1 MKFDRC
7 RSRRDILK
15 WGSAAAIV
23 VIAGVALPNFGIE
36 QALADDL
43 GEGDTAILNYAYAL
57 EQLEAAF
64 YTKVLDVPF
73 HGVTNDEQ
81 NTFAQIRDHETAH
94 REFFKKALGESA
106 ISDVKVDF
114 SNINFESRDS
124 VLRTADAFEN
134 LGIAAF
140 NGAARLLQKVDY
152 LAAAASIVSVE
163 ARHAA
168 MIAVLLHGPSAA
180 SAGGSHIN
188 AKGLDGALAPG
199 KVLPAAKKYI
209 RTPLV
214 AKSFA

>member
-7 RSRRDILK
+7 RSRRNILK
-15 WGSAAAIV
+15 WGSAAASV
-23 VIAGVALPNFGIE
+23 MIAGVALPNFGIDP
-36 QALADDL
+36 ALADDL

-64 YTKVLDVPF
+64 YTRVLDVPF
-73 HGVTNDEQ
+73 HGVTSDET

-106 ISDVKVDF
+106 ISEIKVDF
-114 SNINFESRDS
+114 SSVNFESRDS
-124 VLRTADAFEN
+124 VLGTADAFEN

-140 NGAARLLQKVDY
+140 NGAAPLLQKVDY

-168 MIAVLLHGPSAA
+168 MIAALLHGPSAA
-180 SAGGSHIN
+180 SAGGSYISS
-188 AKGLDGALAPG
+188 KGLDGASSPT
-199 KVLPAAKKYI
+199 KVLPTAKRYI
-209 RTPLV
+209 RTPLF